1 MSNTTQEKENHYY
14 EVEVIQTRIVKYILS
29 AKSLDEVEEKV
40 FSEDF
45 FETEES
51 TNEDIIEE
59 KNESIASVF
68 HLD

>member
-1 MSNTTQEKENHYY
+1 MSDKTQEKENHYY

>member
-1 MSNTTQEKENHYY
+1 MSNKAQEKENHYY

-59 KNESIASVF
+59 KNESIASIF
-68 HLD
+68 YLD

>member
-1 MSNTTQEKENHYY
+1 MSDITQEKENHYY

>member
-1 MSNTTQEKENHYY
+1 MSDTTQEKENYYY

-59 KNESIASVF
+59 RNESIASVF
-68 HLD
+68 YLD